1 MLYEFIF
8 YVYVC
13 VCVCLECPNIC
24 LRNPSQ
30 SYLRI
35 SCAFPLLKQQQVC
48 ASHVYI
54 LIHVPSIRNP
64 LTYIQNMIKKKE
76 KWKANRMKF
85 TRYALSWTCHS
96 KLASNAIL
104 TQAYSSLHPI
114 RVVWPLLPLLLPPAL
129 RFSLPLCEHFL
140 HCVICFVVAFSAISM
155 LSATRPS
162 GFFLDKKREIPK
174 ILYERKIPIPIGS
187 RTVYDSKILANL

>member
-35 SCAFPLLKQQQVC
+35 SCAFPMLKQQQVC
-48 ASHVYI
+48 ASHVYT

-64 LTYIQNMIKKKE
+64 LTYIQNMIKKKGKMKSKPNE
-76 KWKANRMKF
+76 IHSLRAQLNVSLKARLKCDSHSSIFLF
-85 TRYALSWTCHS
+85 TPHTGGMTSPPPTTPPCLALQPPLVRALFALCHLFCRRFLCDFNV
-96 KLASNAIL
+96 KCD
-104 TQAYSSLHPI
+104 TSL
-114 RVVWPLLPLLLPPAL
+114 
-129 RFSLPLCEHFL
+129 
-140 HCVICFVVAFSAISM
+140 
-155 LSATRPS
+155 
-162 GFFLDKKREIPK
+162 GFFIPF
-174 ILYERKIPIPIGS
+174 
-187 RTVYDSKILANL
+187 DH